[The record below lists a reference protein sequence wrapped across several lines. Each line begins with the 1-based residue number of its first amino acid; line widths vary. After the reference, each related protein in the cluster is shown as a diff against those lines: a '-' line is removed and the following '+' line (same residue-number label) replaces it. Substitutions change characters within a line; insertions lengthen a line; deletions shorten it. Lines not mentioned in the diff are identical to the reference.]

1 MLREQLKEAMKV
13 AMKEKDTVSLS
24 AIRLIL
30 ASIKD
35 RDIADRSNGN
45 DDGIDNTAI
54 LSLLTS
60 MIKQRRDSIE
70 LYKKGGREDLVNSE
84 MSEIKVIERFLPK
97 QLEDDEVKAAIS
109 SAIKESGAESIK
121 DMGRI
126 MAVLKEKYAG
136 QMDFSKASG
145 LVKQQLS

>member
-1 MLREQLKEAMKV
+1 MLREQLKEAMKI
-13 AMKEKDTVSLS
+13 AMKDKDTVSLS

-35 RDIADRSNGN
+35 RDIADRLNGN
-45 DDGIDNTAI
+45 DDGIDNSAI

-84 MSEIKVIERFLPK
+84 MAEIKVIERFLPK
-97 QLEDDEVKAAIS
+97 QLEDDEVKSAIS
-109 SAIKESGAESIK
+109 SAIKESCAESIK
-121 DMGRI
+121 DMGKV